1 MMAADESTAIGN
13 ARGALER
20 VGSVVVEKVPDVIEA
35 TKVGLR
41 SVADHGEVLVAA
53 LPASEDLGE
62 YAKAGIGR
70 VQGAV
75 ARADVD
81 LPGPFHKTT
90 RSFRWR
96 RGVTLLALGIL
107 AGAVLTR
114 ILRSRQGRSSD
125 PNRPLS
131 QNDPDQ
137 VGPYHTSG
145 EESGD
150 ERSVFHD
157 RSDCPAG
164 SRIKPENR
172 VSGTAGRSKCK
183 DCQNIAA

>member
-1 MMAADESTAIGN
+1 MMAVDEGTAVGN
-13 ARGALER
+13 ARDALER
-20 VGSVVVEKVPDVIEA
+20 VGSVVVEKVPDAFEA
-35 TKVGLR
+35 TKAGLR
-41 SVADHGEVLVAA
+41 SVADQAEALVAV
-53 LPASEDLGE
+53 LPASEDLGQF
-62 YAKAGIGR
+62 AKVGMGR
-70 VQGAV
+70 VQGA
-75 ARADVD
+75 ADRLDVD

-107 AGAVLTR
+107 AGLVLTR
-114 ILRSRQGRSSD
+114 ILRSRHGGSSE
-125 PNRPLS
+125 PNEPLS
-131 QNDPDQ
+131 QKDPGLVD
-137 VGPYHTSG
+137 PYHTSV

-157 RSDCPAG
+157 RNDCPAG

-183 DCQNIAA
+183 DCQNIPA